1 MTINESSKNWYTIR
15 SKPNKEFA
23 LERELIARNFNVMF
37 PQLFVKP
44 VNPRSRKIV
53 PYFPG
58 YMFIHVNLE
67 KTGIRPLNRI
77 PQSIGLVMFDDYVPV
92 VSEQLIVQL
101 ENKLRAIAEAGGVFF
116 ENLHPGDP
124 IEIVSGAFAGYQG
137 IFEERLSGADRVR
150 ILLKMLADRYIPME
164 IDPSAILKID

>member
-1 MTINESSKNWYTIR
+1 MTITENNRKWYTIR

-37 PQLFVKP
+37 PQLYVNP
-44 VNPRSRKIV
+44 VNPRSRKVV

-58 YMFIHVNLE
+58 YMFIHVDLA

-77 PQSIGLVMFDDYVPV
+77 PQSIGLVMFDDYVPI
-92 VSEQLIVQL
+92 VSDQIIVQL
-101 ENKLRAIAEAGGVFF
+101 ENKMRAIAEAGGIVF

-124 IEIVSGAFAGYQG
+124 VEIVSGVFTGYQG

-164 IDPSAILKID
+164 IEPGAILKID

>member
-1 MTINESSKNWYTIR
+1 MTVKENNKHWYAIR

-37 PQLFVKP
+37 PQLYVNP

-58 YMFIHVNLE
+58 YMFIHINLE

-77 PQSIGLVMFDDYVPV
+77 PQSIGLVMFDDYVPT
-92 VSEQLIVQL
+92 VSEQLIQQI
-101 ENKLRAIAEAGGVFF
+101 EKKLRAIAEAGGVIF
-116 ENLHPGDP
+116 ENLHHGDP
-124 IEIVSGAFAGYQG
+124 VEIVSGSFTGYQG
-137 IFEERLSGADRVR
+137 IFEERLSGIDRVR
-150 ILLKMLADRYIPME
+150 ILLKMLSDRYIPME
-164 IDPSAILKID
+164 IEVGAILKLD

>member
-1 MTINESSKNWYTIR
+1 MTVKEPNKHWYTIR

-37 PQLFVKP
+37 PQLYVNP
-44 VNPRSRKIV
+44 VNPRSRKVI

-58 YMFIHVNLE
+58 YMFIHVELA

-77 PQSIGLVMFDDYVPV
+77 PQSIGLVMFDDYVPT
-92 VSEQLIVQL
+92 VSEHLIQQI
-101 ENKLRAIAEAGGVFF
+101 EKKLRAIAEAGGVIF
-116 ENLHPGDP
+116 ENLRPGDP
-124 IEIVSGAFAGYQG
+124 VEIVSGAFSGYQG

-150 ILLKMLADRYIPME
+150 ILLKMLSDRYIPME
-164 IDPSAILKID
+164 IEAGAILKSE